1 MYESFLLLHVIG
13 NYDDHVCECVCVSKQ
28 NKCTI
33 SCYWIPLLE
42 SLTTVA
48 LGGARKLGQILSHS
62 KMGHINAASKTI
74 SMNSAE
80 SQVLGST
87 GLTLAWVPLLQVK
100 ETYLCS
106 GVALKDL
113 LKKPRKPA
121 SSIIQKSF
129 NPLMLTL
136 RLSRNPW

>member
-1 MYESFLLLHVIG
+1 M
-13 NYDDHVCECVCVSKQ
+13 CVPKQ

-42 SLTTVA
+42 ILTTAA

-62 KMGHINAASKTI
+62 KMGHINAASKII
-74 SMNSAE
+74 SMNSPE
-80 SQVLGST
+80 NQVLGST
-87 GLTLAWVPLLQVK
+87 GLTLAWIPLLQVK

-113 LKKPRKPA
+113 LKKPKKPA
-121 SSIIQKSF
+121 SGIIQKSF
-129 NPLMLTL
+129 NSLMLTV
-136 RLSRNPW
+136 RLSRNHW

>member
-1 MYESFLLLHVIG
+1 MP
-13 NYDDHVCECVCVSKQ
+13 KQ

-42 SLTTVA
+42 TLTTAA

-62 KMGHINAASKTI
+62 KMGHINAASEII
-74 SMNSAE
+74 SMNSPE
-80 SQVLGST
+80 NQVLGST
-87 GLTLAWVPLLQVK
+87 GLTLAWIPLLQVK

-113 LKKPRKPA
+113 LKKPKKPA
-121 SSIIQKSF
+121 SGIIQKSF
-129 NPLMLTL
+129 NSLMLTV
-136 RLSRNPW
+136 RLSRNHW